1 MMDGDI
7 PVQFI
12 LPQIFLFMLVF
23 FAIAVMY
30 LERSRREKHRVELQK
45 AVLERVGSVKDF
57 AEFMTTE
64 QGERFLAALAPAHF
78 RPHHR
83 GLWSVRIGVVLLT
96 VGLFLMFGLHTP
108 LFGGSDETQPRGAL
122 VGILLLIA
130 AGTGMLLSAAVSFV
144 IARALGVNGR
154 GGSKKDDSV

>member
-1 MMDGDI
+1 MH
-7 PVQFI
+7 FI
-12 LPQIFLFMLVF
+12 LPQLFIFTLVF
-23 FAIAVMY
+23 VVIAVAY

-45 AVLERVGSVKDF
+45 AILERVGSVKDL

-96 VGLFLMFGLHTP
+96 VGVFLMVALHTP
-108 LFGGSDETQPRGAL
+108 LFVSPVNTSPPPAL
-122 VGILLLIA
+122 FMGILLLIA
-130 AGTGMLLSAAVSFV
+130 TGIGMLLSAALSFV
-144 IARALGVNGR
+144 IARRLGVNGR
-154 GGSKKDDSV
+154 GGSRRDDAG

>member
-1 MMDGDI
+1 MMDQYFPI
-7 PVQFI
+7 EFI
-12 LPQIFLFMLVF
+12 VLPLVF
-23 FAIAVMY
+23 AVVIVVICVAY

-45 AVLERVGSVKDF
+45 AVLERIGSVKEF

-64 QGERFLAALAPAHF
+64 QGERFLAALAPTHF

-96 VGLFLMFGLHTP
+96 IGLFPMVAFHAPWFGVP
-108 LFGGSDETQPRGAL
+108 GGTTQPPAL
-122 VGILLLIA
+122 FMGILLLIA
-130 AGTGMLLSAAVSFV
+130 AGTGMLLSAGVSFV

-154 GGSKKDDSV
+154 GSKKDDAV